1 MQVDL
6 FQRAPLVRQI
16 FSRVP
21 PASVFVAVLLA
32 GSASAQWPQWGG
44 QDRNFQSSA
53 TGLAGA
59 WPEAGPRKMW
69 ERPLGAG
76 YSSIVADGGLLF
88 TMYRS
93 GDDEVVV
100 ALRADTGWTEWER
113 KVRTPGGGEPPNS
126 TPIVEG
132 NRLYTLGVTGL
143 LSALD
148 KSSGKLAWSHD
159 LVGEYKAKQPQ
170 YGFSSSPLAHDG
182 SLILPVGGAGTG
194 VAAFALADG
203 KLLWHAHDL
212 EEIYASPI
220 LIQVEGEVQVV
231 VLAAHRIVGLSPK
244 TGELLWSEP
253 LEGEQN
259 IATPVWCA
267 DGLLCVTAW
276 PGSVGFRL
284 SNADGKTRVERAW
297 KNEVPIAQT
306 TVVRAGDYLYGS
318 TGDDPFYVTAIDAKT
333 GEVAWKEPGFS
344 LANLVSA
351 DGKILVLDTEGVLG
365 LATAGPDAWKVS
377 SRVSLLKPQAFTAP
391 TLADKS
397 LYLRDLEKVIA
408 IDLGKPN

>member
-1 MQVDL
+1 
-6 FQRAPLVRQI
+6 
-16 FSRVP
+16 
-21 PASVFVAVLLA
+21 
-32 GSASAQWPQWGG
+32 
-44 QDRNFQSSA
+44 
-53 TGLAGA
+53 
-59 WPEAGPRKMW
+59 MW

-88 TMYRS
+88 TMYLS
-93 GDDEVVV
+93 GDDEVIV
-100 ALRADTGWTEWER
+100 ALRAENGWTEWEH
-113 KVRTPGGGEPPNS
+113 KSHTGGGPPNS
-126 TPIVEG
+126 TPTVEG
-132 NRLYTLGVTGL
+132 ERLYTLGFAGL
-143 LSALD
+143 LSALE

-159 LVGEYKAKQPQ
+159 LVKEYGAKWPQ
-170 YGFSSSPLAHDG
+170 YGFSASPLAHDG
-182 SLILPVGGAGTG
+182 SLIVPAGGAGFG

-203 KLLWHAHDL
+203 KLLWHAQDL
-212 EEIYASPI
+212 EEIYASPV

-231 VLAAHRIVGLSPK
+231 VLAAQRIVGLSPK
-244 TGELLWSEP
+244 TGELLWDEP

-276 PGSVGFRL
+276 PGSIGFRF
-284 SNADGKTRVERAW
+284 SKADGKTKVERVW
-297 KNEVPIAQT
+297 KNEVPIPQT

-318 TGDDPFYVTAIDAKT
+318 TGDPAYVTAIHAKT

-344 LANLVSA
+344 MANLVLA
-351 DGKILVLDTEGVLG
+351 DGKILVLDVEGVLG
-365 LATAGPDAWKVS
+365 LGTVGPDAWKPS

-397 LYLRDLEKVIA
+397 LYLRDLEKIIA

>member
-1 MQVDL
+1 MRVDL
-6 FQRAPLVRQI
+6 FKRELLVAL
-16 FSRVP
+16 SRVP
-21 PASVFVAVLLA
+21 PASVLLA
-32 GSASAQWPQWGG
+32 ILLAAPASAQWPQWGG
-44 QDRNFQSSA
+44 KDRNFQSSA
-53 TGLAGA
+53 TGLADA
-59 WPEAGPRKMW
+59 WPEAGPRRLW

-76 YSSIVADGGLLF
+76 YSSIVADGGLLY

-93 GDDEVVV
+93 GEDEVVV
-100 ALRADTGWTEWER
+100 ALGAKTGATEWEH
-113 KVRTPGGGEPPNS
+113 KVRTTRWKEPPNS
-126 TPIVEG
+126 TPVVAGDRI
-132 NRLYTLGVTGL
+132 YTLGYTGI

-159 LVGEYKAKQPQ
+159 LIEEYGAKCPQ
-170 YGFSSSPLAHDG
+170 FGFAASPLAHDG
-182 SLILPVGGAGTG
+182 SLILPMGGAGTG

-203 KLLWHAHDL
+203 KLLWHDHDL
-212 EEIYASPI
+212 EEIYASPL
-220 LIQVEGEVQVV
+220 LIQVEGEAQVV
-231 VLAAHRIVGLSPK
+231 VLAAQRIVGLSPE
-244 TGELLWSEP
+244 TGELLWSET

-267 DGLLCVTAW
+267 DGLLCVTAS
-276 PGSVGFRL
+276 PGSIGFRL
-284 SNADGKTRVERAW
+284 SKADGKTRVERAW
-297 KNEVPIAQT
+297 KNEVALPQT

-318 TGDDPFYVTAIDAKT
+318 TGEHVTAIHAKT

-344 LANLVSA
+344 LANLISA
-351 DGKILVLDTEGVLG
+351 DGKILALDTEGVLA

-397 LYLRDLEKVIA
+397 LYLRDLEKIIA